1 MTGETTPI
9 VPQEIELKLE
19 LTAPA
24 LKVFRANPLFQE
36 MGLESAPKHKL
47 RSTYF
52 DTAARQL
59 KAHKIALR
67 VRDDGQGRLI
77 QTLKTSGVPGDI
89 ASVREE
95 HEIVL
100 GPQDPLP
107 NLAALP
113 LAWRTLV
120 EKLAAN
126 SPLQP
131 LFETQVAR
139 QTGLIV
145 TPQGDKIEVALDRG
159 WVIAGSHKHQI
170 REVEFEQVSGQPAA
184 LYEQALALLQIVP
197 VRIGSISKSQ
207 RGYSL
212 PTPHAHL
219 AQRATP
225 IALSP
230 SLTAEEALADII
242 RQSVRQIMANEP
254 AIIEAKNSKGVHQMR
269 VAFRRLHV
277 SLHGFANWL
286 GDPAL
291 LVFSKEAQALAA
303 SLGHTRDR
311 DVFETDILLPVL
323 SDFPGHKGMEKLLRK
338 SKRQRAMAW
347 KECLTVVASQEF
359 TRFLLRLNLYVEQ
372 KAWRT
377 NAEQKARLSQPVQKM
392 ARSILKHRRAKLQ
405 TSAEN
410 LTTLTIEERHEM
422 RKQIK
427 KLRYMSVFFS
437 TVFLSPESGPERE
450 NQSNYLKQLAA
461 LQNRFGALNDVA
473 MAEKI
478 VQEFTVTIGRKSS
491 DISEAIG
498 IIIGWHM
505 RRAHKEWSRIPVLW
519 GEFSA
524 LPDLWDEKNLPHI

>member
-1 MTGETTPI
+1 MGGETTPT

-24 LKVFRANPLFQE
+24 LKAFRASSLFQE
-36 MGLESAPKHKL
+36 MGLEGAPKHKL

-52 DTAARQL
+52 DTADRQL

-67 VRDDGQGRLI
+67 VRDDGQGHLI

-95 HEIVL
+95 HEVIL

-113 LAWRTLV
+113 SVWRTLV
-120 EKLAAN
+120 EKLAAT

-131 LFETQVAR
+131 LFETQVTR
-139 QTGLIV
+139 QAALIV
-145 TPQGDKIEVALDRG
+145 TPQGDEIEVALDQG

-170 REVEFEQVSGQPAA
+170 REVEFERVSGQSAA
-184 LYEQALALLQIVP
+184 LYEQALALLKIVP
-197 VRIGSISKSQ
+197 VRIGTISKSQ
-207 RGYSL
+207 RGYGL
-212 PTPHAHL
+212 PTPRTHS

-230 SLTAEEALADII
+230 SLTVEEALADII

-254 AIIEAKNSKGVHQMR
+254 ALIEAKNPEGVHQMR
-269 VAFRRLHV
+269 VAFRRLRA
-277 SLHGFANWL
+277 SLQGFANWL

-291 LVFSKEAQALAA
+291 LAFSREAQALAA
-303 SLGHTRDR
+303 SLGRTRDM

-323 SDFPGHKGMEKLLRK
+323 SDFPGHTGIEKLLRK
-338 SKRQRAMAW
+338 SKRKRAVAW
-347 KECLTVVASQEF
+347 KECLAVGASQEF
-359 TRFLLRLNLYVEQ
+359 TSFFLRLNLYVEQ

-377 NAEQKARLSQPVQKM
+377 NAAEKARLSQPVQHV
-392 ARSILKHRRAKLQ
+392 ARSVLKRRHAKLQ

-410 LTTLTIEERHEM
+410 LATLTIEERHEM

-437 TVFLSPESGPERE
+437 AVFLSSEPDPEKES
-450 NQSNYLKQLAA
+450 QSKYLKQLAA

-473 MAEKI
+473 MAEEI
-478 VQEFTVTIGRKSS
+478 MQEFTATIGRKST
-491 DISEAIG
+491 DISEAVG
-498 IIIGWHM
+498 ILIGWHM
-505 RRAHKEWSRIPVLW
+505 RRAHREWSRIPVLW
-519 GEFSA
+519 REFSA
-524 LPDLWDEKNLPHI
+524 LPNFWDENNLPHI